1 MGRMGSILT
10 RWRSLPA
17 KWRKTIARSLGLTVL
32 MGYPF
37 LDKAMH
43 LQALYAVTDAAV
55 FVVLALGLNIV
66 VGYAGLLDLG
76 YAAFFAIGAYT
87 TGILTWPAHGLEW
100 NFWIVLWISVVVAA
114 LFGVLIGA
122 PTLRVRGDYLAII
135 TLAFGEII
143 PIAFRNLWH
152 IDIRIGS
159 WVLVEN
165 FNLTNGPQGLN
176 PVGRPRIFGFE
187 FGFDPL
193 PWYFLIL
200 GIGGFVIF
208 ASHRLE
214 NSRLGRAWM
223 AIREDEVAAAC
234 MGVDPIKTKLLAFAL
249 GASFSGFAGA
259 FYAAKLQAIF
269 PELFRFQVSIMI
281 LCMVILG
288 GMGNIKGVV
297 IGGMFI
303 LFFDR
308 VVLAQS
314 TQLVRGLGKALDI
327 AALTT
332 VDLQLWR
339 WFFFGLTLIIVMVL
353 RPEGLFPSERW
364 KAELHILE
372 APGEEEETPALA
384 QRSPTLEER

>member
-1 MGRMGSILT
+1 MFRVEGSMLT
-10 RWRSLPA
+10 
-17 KWRKTIARSLGLTVL
+17 KWRALPLKKRRAMTWPLGVTAL
-32 MGYPF
+32 MAYPF
-37 LDKAMH
+37 LDKALN
-43 LQALYAVTDAAV
+43 LQTLYAITDAAV
-55 FVVLALGLNIV
+55 FVILALGLNIV

-87 TGILTWPAHGLEW
+87 TGVLTWPAHGLEW
-100 NFWIVLWISVVVAA
+100 NFWIVLWISVGVAA
-114 LFGVLIGA
+114 LFGILIGA

-152 IDIRIGS
+152 IDIRIGN

-208 ASHRLE
+208 ASHRFE

-269 PELFRFQVSIMI
+269 PELFRFQVSIMV

-297 IGGMFI
+297 VGGLFI

-314 TQLVRGLGKALDI
+314 TQLVRGLGKALNI

-339 WFFFGLTLIIVMVL
+339 WFFFGATLIVVMVL
-353 RPEGLFPSERW
+353 RPEGLFPSEKRR
-364 KAELHILE
+364 AELHAAEEAFREPDEEAPILE
-372 APGEEEETPALA
+372 
-384 QRSPTLEER
+384 